1 MADPEGGIKMEDK
14 NGVLPGVVAS
24 IVK

>member
-14 NGVLPGVVAS
+14 TGVLPGVVS
-24 IVK
+24 YVVK